1 MHTVAETKAFRRAA
15 EQAGMTDA
23 EIDDLTRYLAINPM
37 AGEPIVGTGGC
48 RKLRWA
54 GRSKGKSGGYRAIT
68 FYSGEMMPVFLIT
81 AFSKG
86 ERSNLTQKER
96 NILKSMTEMIV
107 DAYKTRV
114 LKVGEQK

>member
-1 MHTVAETKAFRRAA
+1 MHTVAETKAFRRQA
-15 EQAGMTDA
+15 EQAGMTDS
-23 EIDDLTRYLAINPM
+23 EIASLTDYLADHPM
-37 AGEPIVGTGGC
+37 AGEEIVGTGGC

-54 GRSKGKSGGYRAIT
+54 GRSKGKSGGYRLIT
-68 FYSGEMMPVFLIT
+68 FYSGEMMPVFLIA

-96 NILKSMTEMIV
+96 NGLKLVTGMIV
-107 DAYKTRV
+107 DEYRTRV